1 MFDQLLKQFQ
11 LYLYYIIINLIYIKV
26 FLKYFNISFIKFTY
40 IFHKTALHIACEKN
54 NAEIVQLLLENL
66 STDVN
71 IFLEIL

>member
-1 MFDQLLKQFQ
+1 MFDQLPKQFQ

-26 FLKYFNISFIKFTY
+26 FLKYFNISFIEFTY

-54 NAEIVQLLLENL
+54 NAGIVQLLLENL